1 MAKNI
6 NLAYDWLNI
15 FTKVSE
21 RLYLAFIF
29 KMGKK
34 TPAQKIRATELR
46 KIEKSKR
53 RQAYFITDYMQVKY
67 YNHYH
72 EAACFFNTLNTLY
85 STKPDLRKTP
95 EYRNW
100 RAEITTGQNLSKPR
114 RSEAYENINISMHYQ
129 NHDQPQSPEPESPQ
143 NAEQLQPRSPQSSE
157 ESQPRSPQSNEESQ
171 PRSPQSNEESLPRS
185 PQSNE
190 ESQHQSPQ
198 NANQLPWE
206 DNMQL
211 KIPLINYDPSTPRN
225 PEPAV
230 TVQTLETVTEQAIDQ
245 SDTLNQLADAN
256 INESNNNTLNHFTV
270 ADINENIARII
281 KELRQD
287 PDLHNIFDDMEV
299 CEEIDINED
308 IRLEQEILTW

>member
-6 NLAYDWLNI
+6 NLTYDWLNI

-34 TPAQKIRATELR
+34 TPAQKIRAIELR

-53 RQAYFITDYMQVKY
+53 RQAYFIADYMQARY

-85 STKPDLRKTP
+85 PTKPDLRKTP

-100 RAEITTGQNLSKPR
+100 RAEITTGQNSSKSR
-114 RSEAYENINISMHYQ
+114 RSEAYENINISMYYQ

-157 ESQPRSPQSNEESQ
+157 EFQ
-171 PRSPQSNEESLPRS
+171 PRS

-198 NANQLPWE
+198 SNEESQHQSPQNVNQLPWE

-211 KIPLINYDPSTPRN
+211 KIPLINYDPSTPRK

-245 SDTLNQLADAN
+245 SDTLNQLADVN

-287 PDLHNIFDDMEV
+287 PDLHNIFDDMDV
-299 CEEIDINED
+299 SEEIDIDED
-308 IRLEQEILTW
+308 IRLEQELLTW

>member
-34 TPAQKIRATELR
+34 TPAQKRRAIELR

-53 RQAYFITDYMQVKY
+53 RQAYFITDYIQAKY

-100 RAEITTGQNLSKPR
+100 RAEITTGQNLSKSR
-114 RSEAYENINISMHYQ
+114 RSEAYENINII
-129 NHDQPQSPEPESPQ
+129 NLEVP
-143 NAEQLQPRSPQSSE
+143 NLKA
-157 ESQPRSPQSNEESQ
+157 PQSNEESQ
-171 PRSPQSNEESLPRS
+171 PRS

-211 KIPLINYDPSTPRN
+211 RIPLINYDPPTPRN

-230 TVQTLETVTEQAIDQ
+230 IVQTLETVTEQVIDQ
-245 SDTLNQLADAN
+245 SDTLNQLTDAN
-256 INESNNNTLNHFTV
+256 INESNNNTLNDFTD
-270 ADINENIARII
+270 AHINENIARII
-281 KELRQD
+281 EELRQD
-287 PDLHNIFDDMEV
+287 PDLHNIFDDMQV
-299 CEEIDINED
+299 CEQIDIDED
-308 IRLEQEILTW
+308 IRLEQELLTW

>member
-34 TPAQKIRATELR
+34 TPAQKRRAIELR

-129 NHDQPQSPEPESPQ
+129 NHDQHQSPEPE
-143 NAEQLQPRSPQSSE
+143 SPQSSE

-171 PRSPQSNEESLPRS
+171 PRSPQSNEES
-185 PQSNE
+185 
-190 ESQHQSPQ
+190 QHRSPQ

-211 KIPLINYDPSTPRN
+211 RIPLINYDSPTPRN

-230 TVQTLETVTEQAIDQ
+230 IVQTLETVTEQVTDQ

-256 INESNNNTLNHFTV
+256 INESNNNTLNDFTV
-270 ADINENIARII
+270 AHINENIARII
-281 KELRQD
+281 EELRQD
-287 PDLHNIFDDMEV
+287 PDLHNIFDDMQV
-299 CEEIDINED
+299 CEQIDIDED
-308 IRLEQEILTW
+308 IRLEQELLTW